1 MVVQGSVRNVAKGKI
16 KKNLS
21 SSSDDKDEKPL
32 AGQREALA
40 LEVLHMMFM
49 KRLANKSNFVAFQDK
64 KTNIDK
70 NMLQSGFDVTMDECF
85 GSSSRS
91 DISDISEG

>member
-1 MVVQGSVRNVAKGKI
+1 MVVQGSVRNVVKGKI

-21 SSSDDKDEKPL
+21 SDKEEKPL

-49 KRLANKSNFVAFQDK
+49 KRLASKSNFVAFQNK

-70 NMLQSGFDVTMDECF
+70 NMLQSGFDVTMDEYF
-85 GSSSRS
+85 ASSS
-91 DISDISEG
+91 

>member
-21 SSSDDKDEKPL
+21 SSDKEEKPL
-32 AGQREALA
+32 AGQKEALA

>member
-1 MVVQGSVRNVAKGKI
+1 MVVQGSVRNVVKGKI

-21 SSSDDKDEKPL
+21 SSDKEEKPL
-32 AGQREALA
+32 AGQKEALA

>member
-21 SSSDDKDEKPL
+21 SSDKEEKPL
-32 AGQREALA
+32 TGQREALA

-49 KRLANKSNFVAFQDK
+49 KRLANKSNFLAFQDK

>member
-16 KKNLS
+16 NKNLLS
-21 SSSDDKDEKPL
+21 SSDEEEKPL

-70 NMLQSGFDVTMDECF
+70 NMLQSGFDVTMDEYF
-85 GSSSRS
+85 ASSSRS

>member
-21 SSSDDKDEKPL
+21 SSDKEEKPL